1 MRGLGAARRRGGRR
15 HVSQPELFFAVA
27 LSFRASAAFA
37 QTQPQRAAM
46 ALGVAQSGVVRA
58 IDVVD
63 GAHVEAGQVLVELD
77 CEPLRMEIDVR
88 AASLAAADA
97 VYERVVNGPRPEE
110 IAIGEAGVGVALA
123 RAEEA
128 RATLD
133 RAHGLEVRIS
143 ITLAQ
148 LLVAE
153 PRFPHRRRGARGRAQ
168 EACAAQVGSRFE
180 DIAEAKARRDSAA
193 AFLDEGKADLDQCSV
208 RAPAAGTI
216 KVLVTLGQLVSTYA
230 PTTLVQLTPDA
241 K

>member
-1 MRGLGAARRRGGRR
+1 
-15 HVSQPELFFAVA
+15 VA
-27 LSFRASAAFA
+27 LSFTASAAFA

-77 CEPLRMEIDVR
+77 CDPPRKEIDVR

-133 RAHGLEVRIS
+133 RAHGL
-143 ITLAQ
+143 
-148 LLVAE
+148 
-153 PRFPHRRRGARGRAQ
+153 RGAPR
-168 EACAAQVGSRFE
+168 CAH
-180 DIAEAKARRDSAA
+180 
-193 AFLDEGKADLDQCSV
+193 
-208 RAPAAGTI
+208 
-216 KVLVTLGQLVSTYA
+216 
-230 PTTLVQLTPDA
+230 
-241 K
+241 